1 MININ
6 GDTHPGRVRE
16 NNEDAIFMDEAR
28 GFAVVADG
36 MGGHA
41 SGEIASRIIV
51 ETLARE
57 RRGTLPERLLAAH
70 RNVIEHARENPA
82 CEGMGA
88 TVVVVQA
95 DAASYQLS
103 WVGDSRAY
111 HWRPGTGVRQISRDH
126 SYLELLLSQGQ
137 ISETEAQKHPQRNV
151 VTQALGVGKPE
162 PETLKGDW
170 RAGDRLL
177 LCSDGLSDEL
187 SNAEID
193 ALFAAE
199 MASKAAVDTLIDA
212 ALNKGG
218 RDNVSVILMENN
230 FPEVR
235 AGHWLGALGHFFRR
249 QRMR

>member
-16 NNEDAIFMDEAR
+16 NNEDAIFMDEAL

-57 RRGTLPERLLAAH
+57 RRGTLPERLLLAH
-70 RNVIEHARENPA
+70 RNVVDHARENPA
-82 CEGMGA
+82 SEGMGA
-88 TVVVVQA
+88 TVVAVQA
-95 DAASYQLS
+95 DATTYQLC

-111 HWRPGTGVRQISRDH
+111 HWRPGKGLRQISRDH
-126 SYLELLLSQGQ
+126 SYLELLLSHGQ

-170 RAGDRLL
+170 CAGDRLL

-187 SNAEID
+187 DNTEIETLL
-193 ALFAAE
+193 APEPEL
-199 MASKAAVDTLIDA
+199 KAAVETLIGA
-212 ALNKGG
+212 ALDKAG
-218 RDNVSVILMENN
+218 RDNVSVILMENS
-230 FPEVR
+230 FPVSR
-235 AGHWLGALGHFFRR
+235 KSHWLDALGRFFRK
-249 QRMR
+249 